1 MIEMLRCLVALSA
14 GGMIGVS
21 FGLIQ
26 DAANR
31 RYQRLQATGKFNT
44 GWAVMPSSMRRVA
57 YLLMAL
63 ALVQL
68 VCPLLFT
75 GTAQWW
81 VTGGVVCGY
90 GAVLYWQLRK
100 RLAQAR

>member
-1 MIEMLRCLVALSA
+1 
-14 GGMIGVS
+14 
-21 FGLIQ
+21 
-26 DAANR
+26 
-31 RYQRLQATGKFNT
+31 
-44 GWAVMPSSMRRVA
+44 
-57 YLLMAL
+57 
-63 ALVQL
+63 
-68 VCPLLFT
+68 LLFT